1 MNKVLIVIV
10 IVLAVI
16 GALALFGALGMGA
29 MHASMM
35 GGGAIGWI
43 LAVLLLIGA
52 IAAVVFIFGSR
63 RK

>member
-1 MNKVLIVIV
+1 MNKALTVIV
-10 IVLAVI
+10 IILAII

-43 LAVLLLIGA
+43 VGILLLIGL
-52 IAAVVFIFGSR
+52 IAAAVFVFGSR

>member
-1 MNKVLIVIV
+1 MSKVATVIV

-16 GALALFGALGMGA
+16 GAFALFGALGMGA

-43 LAVLLLIGA
+43 IGVLLLIGV
-52 IAAVVFIFGSR
+52 IAAAIFIFGSR
-63 RK
+63 PR